1 MTWVATA
8 VVGSAVIGGYSANKA
23 AKESSSAS
31 KKGMEQ
37 SLALQKQA
45 RDDAVNLFSQGRSS
59 AQAGIGSALN
69 FYKDNA
75 QAQSQPLIQGNMMGQ
90 QVLGQGGIQANNAIL
105 GLPVD
110 MSFANNPQQVQ
121 ADYTNINNAQ
131 LPQLGASFKE
141 QEAARVAALPIEAA
155 KAAGKSNKNILGGV
169 LGGLGASTMMG
180 DGGLLGGVADKS
192 SVGRAIKSAPKKT
205 VKEVKRFI
213 KKVF

>member
-1 MTWVATA
+1 MPVAA
-8 VVGSAVIGGYSANKA
+8 AIIGVSALGAYSANKA
-23 AKESSSAS
+23 AGQQSDAA

-45 RDDAVNLFSQGRSS
+45 RDDAINLFSQGRSS

-141 QEAARVAALPIEAA
+141 QEAARLAAIPVAKPAA
-155 KAAGKSNKNILGGV
+155 EKKSGNGV
-169 LGGLGASTMMG
+169 LGMSGIEASGRSVLVPYSSSSFMMS
-180 DGGLLGGVADKS
+180 AA
-192 SVGRAIKSAPKKT
+192 RA
-205 VKEVKRFI
+205 R
-213 KKVF
+213 

>member
-1 MTWVATA
+1 MAWIKTA
-8 VVGSAVIGGYSANKA
+8 VIASSAYSAYTSNKA
-23 AKESSSAS
+23 GKEAAKGSQ
-31 KKGMEQ
+31 KGMEQ

-45 RDDAVNLFSQGRSS
+45 REDAINLFSQGRSS

-75 QAQSQPLIQGNMMGQ
+75 QAQSQPLIQGSMMGQ

-155 KAAGKSNKNILGGV
+155 KAAGKSKSNILGGV
-169 LGGLGASTMMG
+169 LGGLGAATMMG
-180 DGGLLGGVADKS
+180 DGGVLGGIADKTG
-192 SVGRAIKSAPKKT
+192 VGRAIKNAPKKT

>member
-1 MTWVATA
+1 MSAVATA
-8 VVGSAVIGGYSANKA
+8 VVGSALIGGYSANKA
-23 AKESSSAS
+23 AGQQADSTE
-31 KKGMEQ
+31 KGMKQ
-37 SLALQKQA
+37 SLGLQTQA
-45 RDDAVNLFSQGRSS
+45 REDAINLFSQGRSS

-75 QAQSQPLIQGNMMGQ
+75 QAQSQPLIQGNMMAQ
-90 QVLGQGGIQANNAIL
+90 QVLGQGGVQANNAIL

-141 QEAARVAALPIEAA
+141 QEAARVAAMPALAEAT
-155 KAAGKSNKNILGGV
+155 KPRGDV
-169 LGGLGASTMMG
+169 LGSL
-180 DGGLLGGVADKS
+180 LLGGMADKTG
-192 SVGRAIKSAPKKT
+192 VGRAIKNAPKKT